1 MTLFAPF
8 QSLAEL
14 LLPHAF
20 SGDDG
25 AHDAAHLARVW
36 KNVTRIQAS
45 EGGDLEV
52 LAAATLL
59 HDCVAMEK
67 NDPRRRQA
75 SKLAAEKASRVLNDL
90 GWETAKLNAVAHAIE
105 AHSFSANI
113 EPRTLEAE
121 ILQDADRLDALGM
134 VGVARTFYIGGR
146 MGTALYHAEEPVAT
160 TRVLDDKR
168 FAIDHFHVK
177 LLKLADGFRTK
188 TGRDL
193 AGERHARL
201 ERFLNEFLDEV

>member
-1 MTLFAPF
+1 MRL
-8 QSLAEL
+8 
-14 LLPHAF
+14 
-20 SGDDG
+20 
-25 AHDAAHLARVW
+25 
-36 KNVTRIQAS
+36 
-45 EGGDLEV
+45 
-52 LAAATLL
+52 
-59 HDCVAMEK
+59 
-67 NDPRRRQA
+67 
-75 SKLAAEKASRVLNDL
+75 
-90 GWETAKLNAVAHAIE
+90 AHAIE

-146 MGTALYHAEEPVAT
+146 MGTALYHAEEPVAI
-160 TRVLDDKR
+160 TRPLDDKR

-193 AGERHARL
+193 AAERHARL

>member
-1 MTLFAPF
+1 MTLFEPF
-8 QSLAEL
+8 QPLADL

-25 AHDAAHLARVW
+25 AHDVAHLARVW
-36 KNVTRIQAS
+36 KNVKRIQAG
-45 EGGDLEV
+45 EGGDLEL

-67 NDPRRRQA
+67 NDPRRAEA
-75 SKLAAEKASRVLNDL
+75 STLAAAKATAVLSAL
-90 GWETAKLNAVAHAIE
+90 GWEKGRVEAVAHAIA

-113 EPRTLEAE
+113 LPGTLEAQ

-146 MGTALYHAEEPVAT
+146 MGTALYNVDEPVAQS
-160 TRVLDDKR
+160 RALNDKV

-177 LLKLADGFRTK
+177 LLKLAEGFSTK
-188 TGRDL
+188 TGQTI
-193 AGERHARL
+193 AAVRHARL
-201 ERFLNEFLDEV
+201 ERFLAEFMDEV

>member
-1 MTLFAPF
+1 MNLFSPF
-8 QSLAEL
+8 EALADQ

-20 SGDDG
+20 SGGDG
-25 AHDAAHLARVW
+25 AHDVAHLARVW
-36 KNVTRIQAS
+36 KNVKRIQAG
-45 EGGDLEV
+45 EGGNLEV

-67 NDPRRRQA
+67 NDPRRAEA
-75 SKLAAEKASRVLNDL
+75 SRLAADKASVVLTSM
-90 GWETAKLNAVAHAIE
+90 GWPQNRIDAVAHAIT
-105 AHSFSANI
+105 AHSFSANV
-113 EPRTLEAE
+113 EPQTLEAE

-146 MGTALYHAEEPVAT
+146 MGTALYNADEPVAA
-160 TRVLDDKR
+160 TRPLDDKR

-177 LLKLADGFRTK
+177 LLKLANGFRTR
-188 TGRDL
+188 TGREL

-201 ERFLNEFLDEV
+201 ERFLAEFLDEV

>member
-1 MTLFAPF
+1 MGLFAPF
-8 QSLAEL
+8 QPLADQ

-20 SGDDG
+20 SADDG
-25 AHDAAHLARVW
+25 AHDVAHLARVW
-36 KNVTRIQAS
+36 KNVKRICEG

-67 NDPRRRQA
+67 NDPRRTEA
-75 SKLAAEKASRVLNDL
+75 SRLAAEKASAVLASMD
-90 GWETAKLNAVAHAIE
+90 WPKDRITSVAHAIA

-113 EPRTLEAE
+113 RPETLEAE

-146 MGTALYHAEEPVAT
+146 MGTALYHVEEPVAV
-160 TRVLDDKR
+160 TRPLDDKR

-177 LLKLADGFRTK
+177 LLKLAEGFRTR
-188 TGRDL
+188 TGRRL
-193 AGERHARL
+193 ASERHARL
-201 ERFLNEFLDEV
+201 ERFLSEFLDEV

>member
-36 KNVTRIQAS
+36 KNVTRIQAK

-75 SKLAAEKASRVLNDL
+75 SKLAAEKASRVLNEL
-90 GWETAKLNAVAHAIE
+90 GWEAARLNAV
-105 AHSFSANI
+105 
-113 EPRTLEAE
+113 
-121 ILQDADRLDALGM
+121 G
-134 VGVARTFYIGGR
+134 AR
-146 MGTALYHAEEPVAT
+146 
-160 TRVLDDKR
+160 
-168 FAIDHFHVK
+168 
-177 LLKLADGFRTK
+177 
-188 TGRDL
+188 
-193 AGERHARL
+193 
-201 ERFLNEFLDEV
+201 N